1 MNNFCTFWITYC
13 VIWFRLCPK
22 HSSLFLNIII
32 IIIIAQIHIFYG
44 KILQVTRVIVAPAN
58 AHFHT
63 SNYYI
68 FFCFILR
75 ITSFIH
81 TFHSYKTK
89 IGKSCVCVYFYYMTL
104 PLFSYM
110 EFCFYFPY
118 ALLVCM
124 YILSNNEHD
133 NHLFLFVLY
142 IGRRYVLLYVLW
154 MWYFLLEKV

>member
-1 MNNFCTFWITYC
+1 MLIF
-13 VIWFRLCPK
+13 
-22 HSSLFLNIII
+22 
-32 IIIIAQIHIFYG
+32 IHLTTIY
-44 KILQVTRVIVAPAN
+44 L
-58 AHFHT
+58 
-63 SNYYI
+63 

-118 ALLVCM
+118 ALLVCIYCRTMNMTTIFFYLFCILEGGM
-124 YILSNNEHD
+124 YFCMYCECDIFYWKKFSSARDDDLFFFSPLQFYMFYVYKNNTHTHIMNSNN
-133 NHLFLFVLY
+133 
-142 IGRRYVLLYVLW
+142 
-154 MWYFLLEKV
+154 